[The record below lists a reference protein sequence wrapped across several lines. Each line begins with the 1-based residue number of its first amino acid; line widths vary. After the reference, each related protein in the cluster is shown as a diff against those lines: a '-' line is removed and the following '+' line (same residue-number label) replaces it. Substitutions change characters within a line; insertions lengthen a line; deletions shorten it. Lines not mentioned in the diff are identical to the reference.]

1 METVTLPEQ
10 YSERIKTIAGYPIR
24 ITSYRLWD
32 TFYAK
37 TEVVLDGMGGWF
49 ARAEGSTQAVAEANV
64 IAEAEWLLAKRR
76 IA

>member
-10 YSERIKTIAGYPIR
+10 YSKRIETIAGYPIR

-37 TEVVLDGMGGWF
+37 VEVALDGMGGWF
-49 ARAEGSTQAVAEANV
+49 AMAEGSTQAGAEASL
-64 IAEAEWLLAKRR
+64 IANAERLLTRHR
-76 IA
+76 